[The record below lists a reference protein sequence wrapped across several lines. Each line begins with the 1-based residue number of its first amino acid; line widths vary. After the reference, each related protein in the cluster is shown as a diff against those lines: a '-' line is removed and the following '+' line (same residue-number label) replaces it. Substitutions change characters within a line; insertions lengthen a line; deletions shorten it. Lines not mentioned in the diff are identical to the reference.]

1 MSSGSSSSSRVDA
14 AAAPACRRR
23 DDCRLCG
30 AQAWTRVLSL
40 TPTPPANAFV
50 PRAALG
56 RAQPTFPLDV
66 WFCGACGHVQLR
78 DVVDPVLLFADYPYV
93 SGTSPVFVRH
103 FADYAAAVVGRFG
116 LEGGD
121 LVVDIGSNDGTLLA
135 AFKGHGLDVLGIDPA
150 AKIAAAATAAG
161 IETWAGFFSGSL
173 ARRIVGERGPA
184 RAVTAN
190 NVFAHI
196 DDLGGIA
203 DAVRALLAPDGV
215 FVFEVSYLRDVYE
228 RTLFDTIYHEHLAYH
243 SVAPL
248 TGFFA
253 RHDLALFAVERSPS
267 HGGSLRG
274 YVQRRGGPRAADGSV
289 AALVAEERAIGLDRA
304 ATLVGFAARIDAIG
318 RELKALIAR
327 LKRDGKRLAGYGAP
341 AKATTLMYHFGL
353 GPAEIEFIVDDSPL
367 KQGLYSPGL
376 HVPVVPAAALAARR
390 PDYLVVLAWN
400 FAEPIIAK
408 CRAYAEAGGR
418 FIVPLPTVRVV

>member
-1 MSSGSSSSSRVDA
+1 MSSGSSSSSRAEA
-14 AAAPACRRR
+14 AAAPVCRRR

-30 AQAWTRVLSL
+30 GRAWTRVLTL

-50 PRAALG
+50 PRAALD
-56 RAQPTFPLDV
+56 RAQPTFPLEV
-66 WFCGACGHVQLR
+66 WFCDACGHVQLR

-103 FADYAAAVVGRFG
+103 FADYAAAMVGRFG
-116 LEGGD
+116 LAPGD
-121 LVVDIGSNDGTLLA
+121 LVVDVGSNDGTLLA
-135 AFKGHGLDVLGIDPA
+135 AFKNYGLAVLGIDPA

-161 IETWAGFFSGSL
+161 IETWPGFF
-173 ARRIVGERGPA
+173 ATAIAQRIVRERGAA
-184 RAVTAN
+184 RAITAN

-203 DAVRALLAPDGV
+203 DAVRTLLAPDGV
-215 FVFEVSYLRDVYE
+215 FAFEVSYLRDVYE
-228 RTLFDTIYHEHLAYH
+228 QTLFDTIYHEHLAYH

-248 TGFFA
+248 TRFFA
-253 RHDLALFAVERSPS
+253 RHGLALFAVERNPS
-267 HGGSLRG
+267 HGGSVRG

-289 AALVAEERAIGLDRA
+289 DALVADERKLGLDRA
-304 ATLVGFAARIDAIG
+304 KTLLGFAARIDAIG
-318 RELKALIAR
+318 RDLKALIAE
-327 LKRDGKRLAGYGAP
+327 LKGEGKRLAGYAAP

-376 HVPVVPAAALAARR
+376 HVPVVPAAALAERR
-390 PDYLVVLAWN
+390 PDYLVILAWN
-400 FAEPIIAK
+400 FAAPIIAK
-408 CRAYAEAGGR
+408 CQAFAEAGGR